1 MMRVQSLVTGSV
13 LGGAFKGGA
22 TAVTQPVGN
31 FASSQ
36 AEKFRQGS
44 ADAQQQFEEGAR
56 QAEQDVGVWR
66 HSARAAAI
74 RGAGHSLGMVE
85 VLLGTQDMH
94 REVISASHLLA
105 FKQQA

>member
-1 MMRVQSLVTGSV
+1 MAQLHVQLESG
-13 LGGAFKGGA
+13 
-22 TAVTQPVGN
+22 PVKVDLSCRR
-31 FASSQ
+31 AR
-36 AEKFRQGS
+36 A
-44 ADAQQQFEEGAR
+44 AR
-56 QAEQDVGVWR
+56 QAEQDVAVWR

-74 RGAGHSLGMVE
+74 RGAGHSLVMVE